1 MDPRQ
6 HHIEQDLGPRVRGEV
21 RTDPVTL
28 ALFSYAACIFRRP
41 PLAVV
46 SPRTPAD
53 VAAVVAYA
61 RERGIP
67 LTPRGGG
74 SSLSGA
80 ALGPG
85 IVLDFSS
92 HMSCVLAIDPERR
105 LVRVEPGA
113 IHTRVQCAVAPFGL
127 RIGPDPSSGDFCT
140 IGGNVGTNASGAH
153 SLRHGGTKDHVA
165 GLTVVLHDGTAVTLG
180 EHADG
185 LLPAA
190 RAGAGGRGAGGARAE
205 PAKRHDGGAAWAALR
220 RSLERALRAGAPA
233 FLPERPKA
241 NKNSCGYDLWGA
253 WNPGDAVSGL
263 PPRLDP
269 IRLITGSE
277 GTLGVVTEVT
287 MRLTPKPA
295 ATAVALL
302 YFASWGDATEAVI
315 EARRM
320 GASALEGMD
329 HTFLAFVRGHRADL
343 RDLIPEQFEA
353 AILAEFEGAS
363 AEEAREGLAA
373 LEEWVAPR
381 RSRVLDFRV
390 ARSEAEKE
398 ALWAVRRAG
407 LPLVYRLSPVEK
419 PMNFIDDTAVPA
431 ERLGEYV
438 DGLREILGRHGTRYA
453 IFGHAGNGNVHVTPL
468 MDPHEATYAAR
479 MSEMAEEAFELTWR
493 LGGTITAEHG
503 DGILRAPYLRRQY
516 PRSWEVMAEV
526 KRLCDPGGIL
536 NPGNV
541 ITESVTFPREHVRYT
556 NTFVSTG
563 TIFDEPDY
571 RAMIELCHGCGTCR
585 DYCPVGSTT
594 LLEPHTARAK
604 ATLLHEVVRGA
615 LPRELLTQ
623 KPLKEVMDSC
633 FNCRLCLTE
642 CPSQVDIPGLAVA
655 ARREFVEAHGMPLRN
670 WVLGRSERVA
680 KVAGVAPALAN
691 AAIGNPIERTA
702 RERLGRVAG
711 RLDLPRFRR
720 PFGTGDEGSRRTL
733 ALPLAPAEGAS
744 GAVAAAGGSETRGSA
759 AAGVPAHP
767 RIGALPPRDVPVT
780 KRVAYF
786 AGCFAR
792 FHDPEGEA
800 ESTVKVLQANGVE
813 VVVPEQRCCGIALV
827 TMGAERAVR
836 ADAER
841 NVRTLLP
848 LVDRGFTIVASAPSC
863 GLALIE
869 DYPRLLGTPEARRLS
884 DHTIDVHQ
892 YLWKLHERGE
902 LNTDFRTV
910 PLSVVYHNA
919 CHSVAQGV
927 AEEPVRLLRLIPGV
941 TVRPI
946 EDSCCGIAGTYG
958 MRAENYDR
966 AQEIGSRLFD
976 ELKGAEAEVMLTACG
991 TCNIQIANGMKRGV
1005 THTMAI
1011 LRRAYGV

>member
-6 HHIEQDLGPRVRGEV
+6 QTIERDLGPRLKGEAK
-21 RTDPVTL
+21 TDPIAL
-28 ALFSYAACIFRRP
+28 ALFSYAACIFRRR
-41 PLAVV
+41 PLAVI
-46 SPRTPAD
+46 SPRSPED
-53 VAAVVAYA
+53 VAATLAYA
-61 RERGIP
+61 REHGIAV
-67 LTPRGGG
+67 TPRGGG

-80 ALGPG
+80 ALGSG

-92 HMSCVLAIDPERR
+92 HMSGVLAIDPERK
-105 LVRVEPGA
+105 LVRVQPGA
-113 IHTRVQCAVAPFGL
+113 IHTRVQRAVAPYGL

-153 SLRHGGTKDHVA
+153 TLRHGGTKDHVA
-165 GLTVVLHDGTAVTLG
+165 GLTVVLHDGTLVTLG
-180 EHADG
+180 EHAE
-185 LLPAA
+185 
-190 RAGAGGRGAGGARAE
+190 GAT
-205 PAKRHDGGAAWAALR
+205 PHDGGATWEEMRRGLTEALR
-220 RSLERALRAGAPA
+220 RGAPA
-233 FLPERPKA
+233 FLTERPKA

-253 WNPGDAVSGL
+253 WAAGDAVSGL
-263 PPRLDP
+263 PPRFDP
-269 IRLITGSE
+269 IRLLVGSE

-287 MRLTPKPA
+287 MRLVPKPA

-302 YFASWGDATEAVI
+302 YFSTWDDATEAVI

-329 HTFLAFVRGHRADL
+329 HTFLAFVRGQRADL
-343 RDLIPEQFEA
+343 RDLIPERFEA
-353 AILAEFEGAS
+353 AILAEFEGES
-363 AEEAREGLAA
+363 PEEARESLAA
-373 LEEWVAPR
+373 LEEWVAPH

-390 ARSEAEKE
+390 ARTEEEKE
-398 ALWAVRRAG
+398 ALWAVRRSG

-431 ERLGEYV
+431 ERLGAYV
-438 DGLREILGRHGTRYA
+438 NGLREILGRHGTRYA
-453 IFGHAGNGNVHVTPL
+453 IFGHAGNGNLHVTPL
-468 MDPHEATYAAR
+468 MDPHEAAYAAR
-479 MSEMAEEAFELTWR
+479 MAAMAEEAFELTWR

-503 DGILRAPYLRRQY
+503 DGILRAPYLRRQF
-516 PRSWEVMAEV
+516 PRSWDVMAEV
-526 KRLCDPGGIL
+526 KRLCDPDGIL

-541 ITESVTFPREHVRYT
+541 ITDATVFPAEHVRYT
-556 NTFVSTG
+556 NTFVPTG
-563 TIFDEPDY
+563 TVFDEPDH

-594 LLEPHTARAK
+594 LLEPHSARAK
-604 ATLLHEVVRGA
+604 ANLLHEVIRGA
-615 LPRELLTQ
+615 LPPALLTQ

-642 CPSQVDIPGLAVA
+642 CPSQVDIPSLAVA

-691 AAIGNPIERTA
+691 VAIGNPVERAA
-702 RERLGRVAG
+702 REGLGRVAG

-720 PFGTGDEGSRRTL
+720 PFGTGDEGSRRAL
-733 ALPLAPAEGAS
+733 ALPVLP
-744 GAVAAAGGSETRGSA
+744 AAGSA
-759 AAGVPAHP
+759 GAGAAVQHP
-767 RIGALPPRDVPVT
+767 RLGALPPRHVPIT

-800 ESTVKVLQANGVE
+800 ESTVKVLEANGIE
-813 VVVPEQRCCGIALV
+813 VVVPEQRCCGIALI

-841 NVRTLLP
+841 NVRTLLA
-848 LVDRGFTIVASAPSC
+848 LVDRGYTVVASAPSC

-869 DYPRLLGTPEARRLS
+869 DYPRLLGTPEARRLA
-884 DHTIDVHQ
+884 DHTIDVHP
-892 YLWKLHERGE
+892 YLWRLHERGE
-902 LNTDFRTV
+902 LNTQFRAV
-910 PLSVVYHNA
+910 PLTVVYHNA

-927 AEEPVRLLRLIPGV
+927 VEEPVRLLRLIPGV
-941 TVRPI
+941 VVRPI

-958 MRAENYDR
+958 MRAENYDQ
-966 AQEIGSRLFD
+966 AQAIGARLFD
-976 ELKGAEAEVMLTACG
+976 ELKGSRAEAVLTACG
-991 TCNIQIANGMKRGV
+991 TCHIQIAHGMKRGV